1 MGRAERR
8 AQERRDKSDMFSNL
22 PDKQRQQASRLMEGK
37 ITPAEFKRICDDE
50 FNRGYR
56 MAAKESVAQVY
67 AAAAIAVKRMFK
79 TTPEESA
86 DFLVLLDEV
95 VNNCIDSR
103 EAIDRAFE
111 ESGVELD
118 FEDPFA
124 TVKRRLH

>member
-8 AQERRDKSDMFSNL
+8 AQERRDKSEMFSNL

-67 AAAAIAVKRMFK
+67 AAAAIAVNRMFK

-103 EAIDRAFE
+103 QAIDQAFE
-111 ESGVELD
+111 EAGVELD

>member
-8 AQERRDKSDMFSNL
+8 AQERRDKAEMFSNL

-56 MAAKESVAQVY
+56 MAAKEAVAQVY
-67 AAAAIAVKRMFK
+67 AASAIAVKRMFC
-79 TTPEESA
+79 TTPEQAA
-86 DFLVLLDEV
+86 DYLVLLDEI
-95 VNNCIDSR
+95 VNDCIDSR